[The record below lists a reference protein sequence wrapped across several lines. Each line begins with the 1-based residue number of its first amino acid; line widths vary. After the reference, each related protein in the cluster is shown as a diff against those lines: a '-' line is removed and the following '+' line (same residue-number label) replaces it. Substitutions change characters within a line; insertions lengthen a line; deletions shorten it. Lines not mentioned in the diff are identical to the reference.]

1 MKLNSIEIIYC
12 FKVYVIY
19 LAEKNI
25 AVLTDVKRVILDKFQ
40 AYHNNSWGQ
49 WSLLFVWS
57 FYFLCFNATFNNNI
71 SAISWWPVLVVEEAE
86 YPEMATHHGQ
96 ATDKHLSLVAASRVE
111 GPYYLLIT
119 CSCCQKPLW
128 KDSLNCYG

>member
-1 MKLNSIEIIYC
+1 LKLNSIEIIYC

-57 FYFLCFNATFNNNI
+57 FYFLCFNATFNNI
-71 SAISWWPVLVVEEAE
+71 SAISWRPVLVVGEAE
-86 YPEMATHHGQ
+86 YPEIATHHGQ
-96 ATDKHLSLVAASRVE
+96 AVN
-111 GPYYLLIT
+111 LIT
-119 CSCCQKPLW
+119 CGCESSRGTLLFVNYMFLLSKPLW